1 MTTHIAYPYYVD
13 GKGRAATST
22 EARHIYQMIE
32 QLLFTSPGERVNRP
46 EFGTGVM
53 QLVFAPNSPE
63 LATATEFMIQ
73 SAIQQYLG
81 DIVKPE
87 AVTVTSRDSTLMIT
101 VRYIVLKTQ
110 QRQTAQFSREI

>member
-1 MTTHIAYPYYVD
+1 MSNSIAYPYHID
-13 GKGRAATST
+13 GQGRAATT
-22 EARHIYQMIE
+22 TPVRHIHQMIE

-46 EFGTGVM
+46 DFGTGVM

-63 LATATEFMIQ
+63 LAAATEFMIQ

-87 AVTVTSRDSTLMIT
+87 SVTVESRDATLTIT
-101 VRYIVLKTQ
+101 VRYVILKTQ

>member
-1 MTTHIAYPYYVD
+1 MTKHIAYPYHVD
-13 GKGRAATST
+13 GQGRTAIAT

-63 LATATEFMIQ
+63 LAAATEFMVQ

-87 AVTVTSRDSTLMIT
+87 AVTVTSRDSTLTIN
-101 VRYIVLKTQ
+101 VQYVILKTQ

>member
-1 MTTHIAYPYYVD
+1 MTHIAYPLYIDGSGRVD
-13 GKGRAATST
+13 TAT
-22 EARHIYQMIE
+22 EDDHIRQMIE

-73 SAIQQYLG
+73 SALQQHLG
-81 DIVKPE
+81 DLIKPE
-87 AVTVTSRDSTLMIT
+87 AVRVSSKDATLTIT
-101 VRYIVLKTQ
+101 VQYVVLRNQ
-110 QRQTAQFSREI
+110 ERQAAQFSREV

>member
-1 MTTHIAYPYYVD
+1 MTKHIAYPFQVD
-13 GKGRAATST
+13 GKGRTATTT
-22 EARHIYQMIE
+22 EELHIKEMVE

-53 QLVFAPNSPE
+53 QMVFAPNSQE

-73 SAIQQYLG
+73 SALQQYLG
-81 DIVKPE
+81 DIIKPE
-87 AVTVTSRDSTLMIT
+87 EVTTTSRDATLTIT